1 VDKLAAIAAGRHIV
15 TRARPA
21 SLVAALVAAFALL
34 AGCGDDDS
42 ESGGASPTAGVF
54 VAKVE
59 GTDAEIALVTD
70 RERLSGAF
78 LCIPK
83 GGSSWI
89 SPAPL
94 EDGKVELVARRGDT
108 LGEASFAGDS
118 ASGEVTVAGGQR
130 SFSAELAKG
139 KAGLYRTTSGKVG
152 KAGFSE
158 TGWIV
163 LSDGSVCGVTGTI
176 TPGGGFKSQ
185 PAPSSPKNQVTD
197 FANPFP
203 F

>member
-1 VDKLAAIAAGRHIV
+1 MAAGQSSA
-15 TRARPA
+15 RARP
-21 SLVAALVAAFALL
+21 LRVGALVVGLALL
-34 AGCGDDDS
+34 AGCGGDDDDS
-42 ESGGASPTAGVF
+42 GGAPPTAGVF
-54 VAKVE
+54 VASVD
-59 GTDAEIALVTD
+59 GTDAKIALVTD
-70 RERLSGAF
+70 GERLSGAF

-163 LSDGSVCGVTGTI
+163 LPDGTVCGSTNST
-176 TPGGGFKSQ
+176 TPSGFESE
-185 PAPSSPKNQVTD
+185 PAPSKPEGKVTS
-197 FANPFP
+197 FAKPFP

>member
-1 VDKLAAIAAGRHIV
+1 VYKLAAIAAAHHIV
-15 TRARPA
+15 PRARPA
-21 SLVAALVAAFALL
+21 SLVVLVVSFALL
-34 AGCGDDDS
+34 AGCGGDDGD
-42 ESGGASPTAGVF
+42 SGGAPPTAGVF
-54 VAKVE
+54 VANVE

-70 RERLSGAF
+70 GQRLSGAF

-89 SPAPL
+89 RPAPL
-94 EDGKVELVARRGDT
+94 EDGKAELVARRGDP
-108 LGEASFAGDS
+108 LGEASFDGDS
-118 ASGEVTVAGGQR
+118 ASGEVTVAGGSR

-139 KAGLYRTTSGKVG
+139 KAGLYRTTSGKAG

-163 LSDGSVCGVTGTI
+163 LRDGDVCGTTTTLTNSGVKTE
-176 TPGGGFKSQ
+176 
-185 PAPSSPKNQVTD
+185 PAPSEPKGQITD
-197 FANPFP
+197 FADPFP